1 MVFWVFNIIM
11 VAWIWGGGGDA
22 IQSTKTLS
30 GAEQVGAAI
39 GTGIGITVLVII
51 WLIGA
56 IILGIMSLL
65 TRPK

>member
-1 MVFWVFNIIM
+1 M
-11 VAWIWGGGGDA
+11 VAWIWSGGGDA
-22 IQSTKTLS
+22 IETTKTLT
-30 GAEQVGAAI
+30 GAEQAGAAI
-39 GTGIGITVLVII
+39 GAGIGITVLVII